1 MLPLN
6 PILKDAF
13 EKFEQDFLASNLR
26 EGKYITRLQQPNTTM
41 VTVVHSSQNQI

>member
-13 EKFEQDFLASNLR
+13 EKFERFSWPLIYLR
-26 EGKYITRLQQPNTTM
+26 VNT
-41 VTVVHSSQNQI
+41 